1 MFEAQPVENA
11 SVFLMRYITH
21 NWSNKYNVKFL
32 SRLRNAATPTTK
44 LLLLDHIQDYLC
56 HHADVVDNI
65 PGAEKPSEPAPL
77 LPYPDSVTGF
87 TYLVDL
93 HVRRR
98 LLRPR
103 G

>member
-21 NWSNKYNVKFL
+21 NWSDKYNVKFL
-32 SRLRNAATPTTK
+32 SRLRDAATPTTK

-56 HHADVVDNI
+56 RHADVVDNI

-93 HVRRR
+93 HVRHR
-98 LLRPR
+98 LLRP
-103 G
+103 